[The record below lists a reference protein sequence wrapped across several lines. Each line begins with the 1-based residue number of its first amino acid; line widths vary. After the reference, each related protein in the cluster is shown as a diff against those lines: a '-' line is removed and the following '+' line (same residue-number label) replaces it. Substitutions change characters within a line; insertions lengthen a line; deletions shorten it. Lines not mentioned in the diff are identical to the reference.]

1 LSTLK
6 NDKLLKLEYYR
17 KKYGFTQAQFGK
29 LIGLKASAA
38 STGYSSR
45 INRRSP
51 IRLDEMKI
59 ITAALNKAAAKAGDP
74 LLTMDEIFL
83 S

>member
-1 LSTLK
+1 MNTVK
-6 NDKLLKLEYYR
+6 KEKLLKLEYYR
-17 KKYGFTQAQFGK
+17 KKYGFTQEQFGK

-51 IRLDEMKI
+51 MRLDEMQI
-59 ITAALNKAAAKAGDP
+59 ITAALNKSAAKAGDP

-83 S
+83 P

>member
-1 LSTLK
+1 LNVTK
-6 NDKLLKLEYYR
+6 KEKFFKLEYYR
-17 KKYGFTQAQFGK
+17 KKYGFTQEQLGK
-29 LIGLKASAA
+29 LIGIKATAA

-51 IRLDEMKI
+51 LRYEEMVI
-59 ITAALNKAAAKAGDP
+59 IMSALNKMAEKKGDP

-83 S
+83 P